1 MKKTTLLTF
10 FIALTIL
17 FSAWTPAAAS
27 TGQAGTVAATAAAS
41 ATLTITNPLPK
52 ATLVTLKGANNYTF
66 TVSANQTIE
75 KTIAKGSYRYK
86 YQGCLG
92 QTFSGILAYKNGE
105 YTLDIKPCKM
115 IKLKIVNPFFDTYS
129 STMKGWMNYQITVK
143 PRHTETYSI
152 VAGTYFLSY
161 ICTPSNKSWEGKV
174 KLHKNMLWI
183 MCE

>member
-10 FIALTIL
+10 LIVLTVL
-17 FSAWTPAAAS
+17 FSAWSPAAAS
-27 TGQAGTVAATAAAS
+27 SAQSGTDAAAAGAG

-52 ATLVTLKGANNYTF
+52 ATVVTLRGSNNYTF
-66 TVSANQTIE
+66 TVSANQTVT
-75 KTIAKGSYRYK
+75 KTIAVGAYRYK

-92 QTFSGILAYKNGE
+92 KTTSGILAYKNGKYE
-105 YTLDIKPCKM
+105 LDIQPCKM
-115 IKLKIVNPFFDTYS
+115 ITLKIVNPFFDTYT

-143 PRHTETYSI
+143 PRHTEKFSV

-161 ICTPSNKSWEGKV
+161 TCTPSNKNWEGKV
-174 KLHKNMLWI
+174 KLQKNILWI